1 MHIDRSHISSVS
13 REENELQVIEE
24 MKNSTPQDRFALIT
38 YLRESFYGYSCF
50 TDDMDI
56 FIRIAEENISSMK
69 LALHEFGVPELEDQ
83 LRIPIISVD
92 DLFINKSFIGRAKDK
107 ADLEELRIFLG

>member
-38 YLRESFYGYSCF
+38 YLRESFYGPEATTGRLQRVF
-50 TDDMDI
+50 EVT
-56 FIRIAEENISSMK
+56 K
-69 LALHEFGVPELEDQ
+69 LQ
-83 LRIPIISVD
+83 
-92 DLFINKSFIGRAKDK
+92 
-107 ADLEELRIFLG
+107 